1 MLRHLE
7 WPDEIDFERVNS
19 VFKAYDIRGIYGDI
33 INKKFAHRLGAALAT
48 YLDLNTLVVGRD
60 IRMSSPELHSAFLEG
75 LVESG
80 VHVHDIG
87 IVPTGTMY
95 HATHVLNV
103 DGGVMITAS
112 HNPPEYNGFKMNK
125 GTAAMAGDSIQEL
138 LNIFLQSEF
147 KAGEGSI
154 KNIDIL
160 SNHID
165 SVIQNIDAPKRKLNV
180 AIDCGNAVAGP
191 AMIELFNKLEMDTT
205 PLFCDWDNQFPNHPP
220 DPTRMENMQHLAKV
234 VRENNCD
241 FGIGIDGDGDRVG
254 LVDEVGNFIHPDKML
269 ALFAIDILKKK
280 EGLSDEE
287 RTVIYDVKCSMA
299 VENVIKENGGIP
311 LMLRT
316 GHSFQKQ
323 ALRENPLVPLAG
335 EMSGHVFFNDKWPGF
350 DDALYVSA
358 RLVEL
363 VSRTLEPNGKFS
375 DLIGILPVYSS
386 TGEAKV
392 HFTSNDKNAL
402 MQSIIDSV
410 NSEGLENSTIDG
422 IRFNFEKEGQVV
434 GWCLCRLS
442 NTEPIF
448 VMRAEAI
455 DDGNLAWIK
464 SEVNRIIGPHLDI
477 TEFLNQD

>member
-1 MLRHLE
+1 MRRHLE
-7 WPDEIDFERVNS
+7 WPEEFDVGQISS
-19 VFKAYDIRGIYGDI
+19 VFKAYDIRGIFGEA
-33 INKKFAHRLGAALAT
+33 INEKFAYRLGAALAT
-48 YLDLNTLVVGRD
+48 YLDLNSLVVGRD
-60 IRMSSPELHSAFLEG
+60 IRESSPILHTAFLSG
-75 LVESG
+75 LKDSG
-80 VHVHDIG
+80 VHVQDIG

-95 HATHVLNV
+95 HATHVLDV

-125 GTAAMAGDSIQEL
+125 GTAAMAGESIQEL
-138 LNIFLQSEF
+138 LKVFLQSEF
-147 KAGEGSI
+147 KMGEGTV
-154 KNIDIL
+154 KDTDVL

-165 SVIQNIDAPKRKLNV
+165 SVIQNIDVPKRKLNI

-191 AMIELFNKLEMDTT
+191 AMIELFNKLEMDVI

-220 DPTRMENMQHLAKV
+220 DPTRIENMQDLAKV
-234 VRENNCD
+234 VQENNCD

-254 LVDEVGNFIHPDKML
+254 LVDEAGNFIHPDKML

-280 EGLSDEE
+280 AGLSDEE
-287 RTVIYDVKCSMA
+287 RTIIYDVKCSMA

-323 ALRENPLVPLAG
+323 ALREKPLVPLAG
-335 EMSGHVFFNDKWPGF
+335 EMSGHVFFNDNWPGF

-363 VSRTLEPNGKFS
+363 VSRTLESNRKFS

-422 IRFNFEKEGQVV
+422 IRFNFEKEGAVV

-455 DDGNLAWIK
+455 DYENLTWIK

>member
-1 MLRHLE
+1 MFRHLE
-7 WPDEIDFERVNS
+7 WPDGVEIEEIRS
-19 VFKAYDIRGIYGDI
+19 VFKAYDIRGIFGEVI
-33 INKKFAHRLGAALAT
+33 TESFAHRLGAALAT
-48 YLDLNTLVVGRD
+48 YLDLNSLVVGRD
-60 IRMSSPELHSAFLEG
+60 IRESSPQLHDAFLSG

-80 VHVHDIG
+80 VHVYDLG

-95 HATHVLNV
+95 HATHVMDV

-125 GTAAMAGDSIQEL
+125 GSSAMAGESIQEL
-138 LNIFLQSEF
+138 LNVFLQSSF
-147 KAGEGSI
+147 KVGEGSI
-154 KNIDIL
+154 SKKNIL
-160 SNHID
+160 ENHID
-165 SVIQNIDAPKRKLNV
+165 TIINSLEMPKRRLNV

-191 AMIELFNKLEMDTT
+191 AMLDLFNNLEVDTV
-205 PLFCDWDNQFPNHPP
+205 PIFCDWDNQFPNHPP
-220 DPTRMENMQHLAKV
+220 DPTRIENMQHLAEV

-254 LVDEVGNFIHPDKML
+254 LVDEKGNFIHPDKML
-269 ALFAIDILKKK
+269 ALFAIDILNKR
-280 EGLSDEE
+280 EGLSEQE
-287 RTVIYDVKCSMA
+287 RTIIFDVKCSMA
-299 VENVIKENGGIP
+299 VEKVIKEYGGIP

-335 EMSGHVFFNDKWPGF
+335 EMSGHIFFNDHWPGF

-363 VSRTLEPNGKFS
+363 VSRSLEPNGKFS
-375 DLIGILPVYSS
+375 DLISKLPVYSS

-392 HFTSNDKNAL
+392 HFESVDKFTL
-402 MQSIIDSV
+402 MQSIIDTI

-422 IRFNFEKEGQVV
+422 IRFNFEKDGEVI

-455 DDGNLAWIK
+455 NDENLVWIK
-464 SEVNRIIGPHLDI
+464 SEVNRMISPHLDI

>member
-1 MLRHLE
+1 MRRHLE
-7 WPDEIDFERVNS
+7 WPEGFDVGQISS
-19 VFKAYDIRGIYGDI
+19 VFKAYDIRGIFGEA
-33 INKKFAHRLGAALAT
+33 INDKFAYRLGAALAT
-48 YLDLNTLVVGRD
+48 YLDLNSLVVGRD
-60 IRMSSPELHSAFLEG
+60 IRESSPILHSAFLSG
-75 LVESG
+75 LKESG

-95 HATHVLNV
+95 HATHVLDV

-125 GTAAMAGDSIQEL
+125 GTAAMAGESIQEL
-138 LNIFLQSEF
+138 LKVFLQSEF
-147 KAGEGSI
+147 KMGEGSV
-154 KNIDIL
+154 KNTDVL
-160 SNHID
+160 TNHID
-165 SVIQNIDAPKRKLNV
+165 SVIQNIDVPKRKLNI

-191 AMIELFNKLEMDTT
+191 AMIELFNKLEMDVA

-220 DPTRMENMQHLAKV
+220 DPTRIENMQHLAKV
-234 VRENNCD
+234 VQENNCD

-254 LVDEVGNFIHPDKML
+254 LVDEKGNFIHPDKML
-269 ALFAIDILKKK
+269 ALFAIDILKEKTN
-280 EGLSDEE
+280 LSDEE

-299 VENVIKENGGIP
+299 VENVIRENGGIP

-335 EMSGHVFFNDKWPGF
+335 EMSGHVFFNDNWPGF

-363 VSRTLEPNGKFS
+363 VSRTLDSNGKFS

-392 HFTSNDKNAL
+392 HFTSDDKNTL

-410 NSEGLENSTIDG
+410 NAEGLENSTIDG
-422 IRFNFEKEGQVV
+422 IRFNFEKEGKVV

-455 DDGNLAWIK
+455 DDENLIWIK
-464 SEVNRIIGPHLDI
+464 SEVNRIISPHLDI

>member
-1 MLRHLE
+1 MRRHLE
-7 WPDEIDFERVNS
+7 WPDEFDIGQISS
-19 VFKAYDIRGIYGDI
+19 VFKAYDIRGVFGEV
-33 INKKFAHRLGAALAT
+33 INEKFANRLGAAIAT

-60 IRMSSPELHSAFLEG
+60 IRESSPTLHTAFLAG
-75 LVESG
+75 LTESG
-80 VHVHDIG
+80 VHVQDIG
-87 IVPTGTMY
+87 IIPTGTMY
-95 HATHVLNV
+95 HATYVLNV

-138 LNIFLQSEF
+138 LKVFLQSEF
-147 KAGEGSI
+147 KMGEGSVT
-154 KNIDIL
+154 NTEIL
-160 SNHID
+160 TNHID
-165 SVIQNIDAPKRKLNV
+165 SVIENIEVPKRKLSV

-191 AMIELFNKLEMDTT
+191 AMLELFNRLDVDVV

-220 DPTRMENMQHLAKV
+220 DPTRAENMQHLAEV

-241 FGIGIDGDGDRVG
+241 FGIGVDGDGDRVG
-254 LVDEVGNFIHPDKML
+254 LVDEAGNFIHPDKML
-269 ALFAIDILKKK
+269 ALFAIDILKNR

-299 VENVIKENGGIP
+299 VENVIREHGGIP

-335 EMSGHVFFNDKWPGF
+335 EMSGHIFFNDNWPGF
-350 DDALYVSA
+350 DDSLYVSA
-358 RLVEL
+358 RLIEL
-363 VSRTLEPNGKFS
+363 VSRTLSPNMKFS
-375 DLIGILPVYSS
+375 ELIGKLPVYSS

-392 HFTSNDKNAL
+392 HFSSNDKNAL

-410 NSEGLENSTIDG
+410 NSEGLDNSTIDG
-422 IRFNFEKEGQVV
+422 VRFNFEKEGKVV

-455 DDGNLAWIK
+455 DDEHLVWIK
-464 SEVNRIIGPHLDI
+464 SEVNRIVSPHLDI
-477 TEFLNQD
+477 SEFLNQD

>member
-1 MLRHLE
+1 MFRHLE
-7 WPDEIDFERVNS
+7 WPDEFEVEQISS
-19 VFKAYDIRGIYGDI
+19 VFKAYDIRGIFGKI
-33 INKKFAHRLGAALAT
+33 ITESFAYRLGAALAT
-48 YLDLNTLVVGRD
+48 YLDLNNLVVGRD
-60 IRMSSPELHSAFLEG
+60 IRESSPQLHSAFLSG

-80 VHVHDIG
+80 VHVYDLG
-87 IVPTGTMY
+87 IIPTGTMY
-95 HATHVLNV
+95 HATHELNV

-125 GTAAMAGDSIQEL
+125 GSAAMAGESIQEL
-138 LNIFLQSEF
+138 LEVFLQSKF

-154 KNIDIL
+154 SNREIL
-160 SNHID
+160 GNHIETIMNKIN
-165 SVIQNIDAPKRKLNV
+165 VPKKRLNV

-191 AMIELFNKLEMDTT
+191 AMLELFKNLEVDVV
-205 PLFCDWDNQFPNHPP
+205 PIFCQWDNQFPNHPP
-220 DPTRMENMQHLAKV
+220 DPTRVENMQHLAKA

-254 LVDEVGNFIHPDKML
+254 LVDEAGNFIHPDKML
-269 ALFAIDILKKK
+269 ALFAIDILSKNK
-280 EGLSDEE
+280 GLSEQQ
-287 RTVIYDVKCSMA
+287 RTIIFDVKCSMA
-299 VENVIKENGGIP
+299 VEKVIKENGGIP

-323 ALRENPLVPLAG
+323 ALREKPLVPLAG
-335 EMSGHVFFNDKWPGF
+335 EMSGHIFFNDNWPGF

-363 VSRTLEPNGKFS
+363 VSRSLESNGKFS
-375 DLIGILPVYSS
+375 DLISKLPVYSS

-392 HFTSNDKNAL
+392 HFESVDKFAL

-422 IRFNFEKEGQVV
+422 IRFNFEKEGDVV

-455 DDGNLAWIK
+455 DDENLGWIK
-464 SEVNRIIGPHLDI
+464 SEVNRIISPHLDI
-477 TEFLNQD
+477 SEFLNQD